1 METRPRNPEGT
12 PYKTEDLRS
21 GAIPY
26 TEDSLEAWYRWS
38 LGKYLGKYLEGLR
51 EGKIYGRRCNS
62 CGRIYVPPREVC
74 HHCFRTT
81 DEWVEVGD
89 TGRVNTAV
97 VSYIS
102 ADRGRVDEPII
113 IAVIELEGAS
123 PGVGILHRLGK
134 VSPEEVKSM
143 KIFGK
148 RVRAVWR
155 PPEERTGSVNDILY
169 FEPVEEV
176 E

>member
-89 TGRVNTAV
+89 V

-155 PPEERTGSVNDILY
+155 VGLARYSQRRSGRELS
-169 FEPVEEV
+169 
-176 E
+176 